1 MLLKCNT
8 AIEKLQLQT
17 ACNNTNMFG
26 HGWMKDAVGLCI
38 HTATDY
44 LVWLGERPKL
54 SLINS
59 VSWPDMLVQVIYN
72 NTILSEYTIISVK

>member
-1 MLLKCNT
+1 
-8 AIEKLQLQT
+8 
-17 ACNNTNMFG
+17 MFG

-38 HTATDY
+38 HTAIDY

-72 NTILSEYTIISVK
+72 NTTK